1 MISPN
6 LLILYVGNPAASG
19 RFYEALFE
27 RAPVAQSPGFVAF
40 RFDNG
45 LGLGLWATTANDFVS
60 AGTGNRSEIA
70 IVVNEDAEIDAL
82 HEKWKAA
89 GVTIEQP
96 PFTAVFGRTFVAL
109 DPDGHRIR
117 VCPPDK

>member
-6 LLILYVGNPAASG
+6 LLILYVENPAASG
-19 RFYEALFE
+19 RFYETLFG
-27 RAPVAQSPGFVAF
+27 RAPIAQSPGFVAF

-45 LGLGLWATTANDFVS
+45 LGLGLWSTSATDFVS
-60 AGTGNRSEIA
+60 AGSGHRSEIA
-70 IVVNEDAEIDAL
+70 IVVDDDVAIDDL
-82 HEKWKAA
+82 HEKWQAA

-96 PFTAVFGRTFVAL
+96 PFAAVFGRTFVAL

>member
-6 LLILYVGNPAASG
+6 LLILYVENPAASG
-19 RFYEALFE
+19 RFYEQLFG

-40 RFDNG
+40 QFDNG
-45 LGLGLWATTANDFVS
+45 LGLGLWATSANDFVS
-60 AGTGNRSEIA
+60 VGSGNRSEIA
-70 IVVNEDAEIDAL
+70 IVVSEDAEIDAL
-82 HEKWKAA
+82 HDTWKAA

>member
-6 LLILYVGNPAASG
+6 LLILYVADPAASG
-19 RFYEALFE
+19 RFYEGLFG
-27 RAPVAQSPGFVAF
+27 RAPVFQSPGYVGFQ
-40 RFDNG
+40 FDNG
-45 LGLGLWATTANDFVS
+45 LGLGLWATGANDFVS

-70 IVVNEDAEIDAL
+70 IAVDGAIDSL
-82 HEKWKAA
+82 HDTWKAA
-89 GVTIEQP
+89 GVAIEQP
-96 PFTAVFGRTFVAL
+96 PFTTVFGRTFVAL

>member
-6 LLILYVGNPAASG
+6 LLILYVENPAASG
-19 RFYEALFE
+19 RFYEQLFG

-40 RFDNG
+40 RFENG
-45 LGLGLWATTANDFVS
+45 LGLGLWSASANDFIS
-60 AGTGNRSEIA
+60 GGSGNRSEIA
-70 IVVNEDAEIDAL
+70 IVVEEEAEIDAL
-82 HEKWKAA
+82 HDRWKGQ
-89 GVTIEQP
+89 GVAIEQP
-96 PFTAVFGRTFVAL
+96 PFTAVFGRTFVAQ

>member
-6 LLILYVGNPAASG
+6 LLLLYVESPAVSAG
-19 RFYEALFE
+19 FYEKLFG
-27 RAPVAQSPGFVAF
+27 RAPVAQSPGFAAF
-40 RFDNG
+40 QFDNG
-45 LGLGLWATTANDFVS
+45 LGLGLWSTSSPEFVS
-60 AGTGNRSEIA
+60 SGSGHRSEIA
-70 IVVNEDAEIDAL
+70 IVVDGDDEIDAL
-82 HEKWKAA
+82 HEKWKAG
-89 GVTIEQP
+89 GVTIEQA

>member
-6 LLILYVGNPAASG
+6 LLILYVENPAVSG
-19 RFYEALFE
+19 RFYEQLFG

-40 RFDNG
+40 RFENG
-45 LGLGLWATTANDFVS
+45 LGLGLWSTSSPEFVS
-60 AGTGNRSEIA
+60 SGTGHRSEIA
-70 IVVNEDAEIDAL
+70 IVVDDDAAIDAL
-82 HEKWKAA
+82 HETWKAA
-89 GVTIEQP
+89 GVAIEQP

>member
-6 LLILYVGNPAASG
+6 LLILYVENPAASG
-19 RFYEALFE
+19 RFYETLFG

-45 LGLGLWATTANDFVS
+45 LGLGLWSTSATDFVS
-60 AGTGNRSEIA
+60 AGSGHRSEIA
-70 IVVNEDAEIDAL
+70 NL
-82 HEKWKAA
+82 HEKWQAA

-96 PFTAVFGRTFVAL
+96 PFAAVFGRTFVAL